1 MNKTLVLALSNLLT
15 PLAYADQ
22 GGFSNSGGS
31 TQVSSGVVIHST
43 VATPAGT
50 LTINCP
56 ATGPA
61 IALAAACL
69 CFERRNRDPERDL

>member
-1 MNKTLVLALSNLLT
+1 MFKTFVLALLASLT

-43 VATPAGT
+43 VAAPAGT
-50 LTINCP
+50 VTVNCP
-56 ATGPA
+56 AIGTGHCAGGSLPMFQVTGPY
-61 IALAAACL
+61 
-69 CFERRNRDPERDL
+69 P